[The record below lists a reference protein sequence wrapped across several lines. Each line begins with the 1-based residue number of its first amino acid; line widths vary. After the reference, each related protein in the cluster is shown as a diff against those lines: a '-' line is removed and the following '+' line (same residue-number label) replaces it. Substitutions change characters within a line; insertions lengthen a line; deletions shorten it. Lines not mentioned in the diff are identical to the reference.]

1 MKRKLTFLQ
10 SHRSFLGGRMV
21 FKTQSP
27 LFDNEIDPHSD
38 QARFELTGKS
48 PSAPGTTRNF
58 TIVEAERLTAK
69 KFLKV
74 LEELKQKNCLSS
86 DSLEAAFSSPP
97 PLLIT
102 PYLSAQNL
110 ETLEQ
115 HNLSGVDFCGNG
127 VLLWKGFF
135 MMRNGF
141 RNQFKPLPV
150 AMKNPYTGVAIQ
162 VAETLLNCNFLPS
175 QKHICSSI
183 LKKSG
188 QISLSQVNKALKT
201 MEEDSIICRRG
212 RIICL
217 RDVNSLLA
225 FLKKNH
231 KRRKVVKR
239 LYVTK
244 PWDIGIQQIIN
255 FLNNAD
261 IRWSHSPLSSL
272 HYTQNFKEPGPLGF
286 RVNNSGLLM
295 SAFPFEETHL
305 PGQADYVF
313 EEVTEPLAY
322 YNTTILQDGRRLS
335 NDLECYLEVYPDN
348 EQREEAIKNLRTQ
361 IIERGYH
368 EEMRKKYPKL
378 FGKL

>member
-10 SHRSFLGGRMV
+10 SHHSFLGGRMV

-27 LFDNEIDPHSD
+27 LFDHEIDPDSD
-38 QARFELTGKS
+38 QARFEFSGKN

-58 TIVEAERLTAK
+58 TIVEAERLTTK
-69 KFLKV
+69 KFLQV
-74 LEELKQKNCLSS
+74 LEELRQKNCLSS
-86 DSLEAAFSSPP
+86 DSLEAVFSSPP

-102 PYLSAQNL
+102 PYLSTQNL

-127 VLLWKGFF
+127 ILLWKGFF
-135 MMRNGF
+135 MMRSGF
-141 RNQFKPLPV
+141 KNQFKSLPV
-150 AMKNPYTGVAIQ
+150 AMKNPYMGVAVQ
-162 VAETLLNCNFLPS
+162 VAETLLNCNFFPT
-175 QKHICSSI
+175 QKHICNSI

-201 MEEDSIICRRG
+201 MEDDSIICRRG

-217 RDVNSLLA
+217 RDADSLLA
-225 FLKKNH
+225 SLKKNH
-231 KRRKVVKR
+231 KRRKVTKR
-239 LYVTK
+239 LYVMK
-244 PWDIGIQQIIN
+244 SRDINIQQIID
-255 FLNNAD
+255 FLNSSD
-261 IRWSHSPLSSL
+261 IRWCHSPLSSL
-272 HYTQNFKEPGPLGF
+272 HYTQDFKEYGPLGF

-295 SAFPFEETHL
+295 SSFPFEETKL

-322 YNTTILQDGRRLS
+322 YNTTILQNGRRLS
-335 NDLECYLEVYPDN
+335 NDLECYLEVNPDN
-348 EQREEAIKNLRTQ
+348 EQKEKAIKSLRAR
-361 IIERGYH
+361 IIDRGYH
-368 EEMRKKYPKL
+368 EEMRKKYSKL